1 MQKDLKTQTDD
12 DFEKLLQ
19 DFIDEALDST
29 EDDDVLETSDNLNEP
44 KEGELPFPKEMDD
57 RVARVK
63 LNDNQEKHKCI
74 DDIASVDLKLMSDAN
89 HYSDAAMRVILKG
102 KPNASLHPHRFSCY
116 FYTADYYPVCD
127 GEQVEKNKNGR
138 RRRELMLNISCDW
151 IWIPGKYILI
161 ISDDLDCLS
170 VMRVDFSLDERLMVT
185 LESQKILGPI
195 SFENTLVSCIRNDN
209 ENWTGVSHT
218 PGASQMRHRAIL
230 STQMTL
236 FNEYRKEDG
245 NGELRFCKNLLVAM
259 NNPTVDFLGRL
270 AMLIDSDYGFKFI
283 DCASLYDLSCN
294 NPYEP
299 LQEKFDDTNMK
310 LLCLTRIHELSTS
323 TGKVALRKIIDKMGR
338 SGDQTLIWLCG
349 TRREIEEL
357 LNVAPSL
364 KQFFQTDSWVEQQPS
379 TPYELVQ
386 AFFSQ
391 LEEEHLELSLQ
402 TKDHLAR
409 AVIEGCEKGA
419 ITSWSSSEVRQFVEK
434 EILPRYFRRV
444 LLSGIEGM
452 KALLDEE
459 DIPFDKLTDATST
472 YEQSIS
478 ELNAMV
484 GLEGVKQGIRTM
496 ANQSRLFL
504 ERRKRGLHTSGEL
517 SYHSIFTGNPGT
529 GTTTVARQLGK
540 IYHSLGLL
548 SKGEVISVDRTRLV
562 GQYIGQTE
570 DNMKLILEEAK
581 GNVLF
586 IDEAYTLVT
595 GADDKKDFGRRVL
608 DSLLTVLTQPNPD
621 MLIVFAGYENEMQA
635 MLSTNVG
642 LAGRFPY
649 RYHFDDYS
657 AEQLMEIACRLFESD
672 DYLLTSEAAQELQNT
687 ITQAIAQKPA
697 NFGNARWIEQFVRNG
712 IIPAMADRIF
722 SSGSNDFQH
731 IEVADIVKAYTKF
744 NPKVIEL
751 KPTRHIVSGFS
762 A

>member
-1 MQKDLKTQTDD
+1 MQKDLKTQNDD

-19 DFIDEALDST
+19 DFINGTLDDI
-29 EDDDVLETSDNLNEP
+29 EDDDDLETSDNLNEP
-44 KEGELPFPKEMDD
+44 EEGELPFPKEMDD
-57 RVARVK
+57 RVAQVK
-63 LNDNQEKHKCI
+63 LSDNHEKHKCM
-74 DDIASVDLKLMSDAN
+74 DYIASVDLKLMSDAD
-89 HYSDAAMRVILKG
+89 HYSDVAMRVTLKG
-102 KPNASLHPHRFSCY
+102 KPNAILRQHRFSCY
-116 FYTADYYPVCD
+116 FYTDDYYPVCE
-127 GEQVEKNKNGR
+127 GGQAEKIKNGR
-138 RRRELMLNISCDW
+138 RRELILNISCER

-161 ISDDLDCLS
+161 IRDDLDCLS
-170 VMRVDFSLDERLMVT
+170 VMRIDFSLDERLVVA
-185 LESQKILGPI
+185 LESQKSLGTI
-195 SFENTLVSCIRNDN
+195 SFENTLVSCLQCDN
-209 ENWTGVSHT
+209 ANWTGVSRT
-218 PGASQMRHRAIL
+218 PGAAQMRHRAIL
-230 STQMTL
+230 NTQMSL

-245 NGELRFCKNLLVAM
+245 IGELRFCKNLLVAM
-259 NNPTVDFLGRL
+259 NHPTVDFLGRL
-270 AMLIDSDYGFKFI
+270 AMLIDSDYGYKFI

-299 LQEKFDDTNMK
+299 LQEALCVTTMK
-310 LLCLTRIHELSTS
+310 LLCLTRIQELLAP
-323 TGKVALRKIIDKMGR
+323 TGKVILRKIIDELRLSGGKM
-338 SGDQTLIWLCG
+338 LLWLCG
-349 TRREIEEL
+349 TRREIEAI
-357 LNVAPSL
+357 LNLAPSL
-364 KQFFQTDSWVEQQPS
+364 KQYYQADSWVEQQSS

-386 AFFSQ
+386 AFYARM
-391 LEEEHLELSLQ
+391 EEENLELSLQ
-402 TKDHLAR
+402 TKDYLAR
-409 AVIEGCEKGA
+409 AIIEGCEKGA
-419 ITSWSSSEVRQFVEK
+419 ITSWSSFEVDQFVEK
-434 EILPRYFRRV
+434 EILPRFFRRV
-444 LLSGIEGM
+444 LMSGTDGI

-459 DIPFDKLTDATST
+459 DIPFDKLTNSTST
-472 YEQSIS
+472 FEQSIS

-504 ERRKRGLHTSGEL
+504 ERRKRGLNTSGEL

-529 GTTTVARQLGK
+529 GKTTVARQLGK
-540 IYHSLGLL
+540 IYHALGLL

-595 GADDKKDFGRRVL
+595 CADDKKDFGRRVL

-657 AEQLMEIACRLFESD
+657 AEQLMEIARRLFDHD

-687 ITQAIAQKPA
+687 ITQTVAQKPA
-697 NFGNARWIEQFVRNG
+697 NFGNARWVEQFVRNG

-731 IEVADIVKAYTKF
+731 IEVADIVKAYKKF

-751 KPTRHIVSGFS
+751 KPARHIVSGFS